1 MNRIENSISL
11 LSILI
16 MTRLSKKLNLRV
28 SQQEIIKSLRINKFD
43 LALHEL
49 ENISKTRNLFIYKLF
64 YK

>member
-64 YK
+64 